1 MLKMILFICLLPFA
15 LMEVF
20 FYKQFGI
27 VVVGF
32 LYFMLSLQADRAAN
46 KFLRD
51 GFRWSIPTRQS
62 ERRRRLEEAAE
73 DEHIAV
79 DPLSTGRAEGAPSA
93 GSQPGQPGFYTSMR
107 TDPKPEEVPV
117 ETVRLTRPSMFRI
130 GAQTTTTAS
139 QAGQIPPASEERP
152 ALPAAPNY
160 RGRAH
165 EVLAVPEN
173 AATRT
178 IKRAFRFWI
187 KKVHPDHNGGAAGPL
202 SNMRVQR
209 ITEAKDLLLERRRTK
224 RSA

>member
-1 MLKMILFICLLPFA
+1 MILFICLLPFA

-27 VVVGF
+27 VVVGL
-32 LYFMLSLQADRAAN
+32 LYFVLSLQADRAAN

-51 GFRWSIPTRQS
+51 GFLWRIPTRQS

-73 DEHIAV
+73 EEHIDV

-117 ETVRLTRPSMFRI
+117 EAVKLTRPSLFRI
-130 GAQTTTTAS
+130 
-139 QAGQIPPASEERP
+139 QAGQPPPPAEERP

-187 KKVHPDHNGGAAGPL
+187 KKVHPDHNGGLGGQLA
-202 SNMRVQR
+202 NMRVQR
-209 ITEAKDLLLERRRTK
+209 ITEAKETLLERRRTK